1 MAREEAERLGNMAEI
16 AKRRENV
23 FNFLDA
29 SRRREERR
37 RQNNLGA
44 VANTVTGNQQA
55 LRNMIFR
62 TGANT
67 SRAAQTALAPLE
79 LLDPRNLVQFWSNY
93 GDFVA
98 NRQFTQ
104 GRGKHAGRRR

>member
-1 MAREEAERLGNMAEI
+1 
-16 AKRRENV
+16 
-23 FNFLDA
+23 
-29 SRRREERR
+29 
-37 RQNNLGA
+37 
-44 VANTVTGNQQA
+44 
-55 LRNMIFR
+55 MIFR

-104 GRGKHAGRRR
+104 ERGKHAGRRRLDEADEIEKAESDTNSV